1 MVIGGLRPSS
11 VYSQQAVSSFDRER
25 GRIMLNT
32 IKQDLKKNYYDPN
45 FRGVDVEARFKEAD
59 EKIKR
64 AATLGHV
71 FGALG
76 QFLLELNDSHTFFLP
91 PGRSYSTDYGWQ
103 MQMIGDKCYVA
114 AVRPGS
120 DADLKGLREGD
131 EIYSIDGFAPSREN
145 IWKLNYFYHL
155 VQPVPGNRLVVIKPD
170 GTEHQLDVMAKIK
183 EGKRVLDLSG
193 AGDGGDIFDLIRK
206 QQNEDRLSRHRYQ
219 ELGEEVFIWKMPAFD
234 LDTVK
239 VDDMVGKFKKR
250 KVLILDLRGNGGG
263 YEDTLLRLI
272 ANLFDRDIKVGEVK
286 RRKETKPIV
295 AKTRGAEAFSGKLI
309 VLVDAQSGSAAE
321 LLARVVQLEKRGTVI
336 GDRSAGAVMRS
347 KTHSHDLGVDVVVFF
362 AASIT
367 DADIVMTDGKSLER
381 VGVVPDELMLP
392 TARDLAAKLD
402 PVLAYATSL
411 TGAAITPERAGAMFP
426 LEWRKQ

>member
-45 FRGVDVEARFKEAD
+45 FHGVDVEARFKEAD

-309 VLVDAQSGSAAE
+309 VLVDAQSASAAE

-381 VGVVPDELMLP
+381 VGVVPDQLMLP

>member
-309 VLVDAQSGSAAE
+309 VLVDAQSASAAE